1 MKIYKVSLYKCT
13 YDKEDSNDNVRS
25 LELTY
30 VDEVIVKKRL
40 FKATEL
46 ITGYNNIDIRKD
58 DFSDDFITK
67 RKMPKDNSLMVFE
80 EDFNENNLA
89 SIKDLDDCV
98 ENYAESNWKKVYE
111 EMNNKVKVY
120 NKK

>member
-1 MKIYKVSLYKCT
+1 MKIYKVALYKCT
-13 YDKEDSNDNVRS
+13 YDKEESNDNVHS

-46 ITGYNNIDIRKD
+46 ITGYNNIDIRKG

-67 RKMPKDNSLMVFE
+67 RKMPKDNSLMVFN

>member
-58 DFSDDFITK
+58 DFSDDFISK
-67 RKMPKDNSLMVFE
+67 KKMPKDNSLMVFS
-80 EDFNENNLA
+80 EDFNEYNLA
-89 SIKDLDDCV
+89 SIKDLDECV
-98 ENYAESNWKKVYE
+98 EHYEESNWKKVYE
-111 EMNNKVKVY
+111 EMNNKEKIY